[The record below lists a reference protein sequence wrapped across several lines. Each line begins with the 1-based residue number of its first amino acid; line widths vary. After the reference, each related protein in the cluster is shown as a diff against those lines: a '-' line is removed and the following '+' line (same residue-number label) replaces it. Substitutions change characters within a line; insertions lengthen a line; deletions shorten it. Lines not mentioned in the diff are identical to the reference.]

1 MMHCLRP
8 QKTLLVLAAA
18 IFFSSAARSQN
29 LDQIGVTLLQTL
41 ATNLNGTGVRIAQA
55 EADADGNTNDPSA
68 FEVNPATVNQP
79 ASRFTYISAVGT
91 ATTFPNSVGNESGHA
106 DAVGGNYYGISSGVA
121 TNVVHMDNYDGDYF
135 YNSVV
140 AATLPQNINDR
151 VVNQSFIFN
160 DSTVSDQQT
169 VDSAYDNY
177 ASQFNTLFVSGAGN
191 GAGSGNNG
199 FVNPPATSYNGIG
212 VGVSDGSSSVGPT
225 IDNGRA
231 KPDIIAPGGATSF
244 STPYVAG
251 AAAVLMQAALRG
263 DGGSDTN
270 SAADIRTIKSL
281 LLNGAIKPD
290 DWTNI
295 APSPLDYRYGAGVLN
310 IFNSYKQLAGGK
322 HAYIVSKSVTAGGAH
337 PPTGAAGTV
346 GVLSGW
352 DFNTNTSSS
361 IPSAQDGVNHYY
373 FNVTN
378 SLGGAN
384 FTATATL
391 VWNRQRNQTA
401 INNLNL
407 FLYNA
412 ASSNLVAASTSAVD
426 NVEHI
431 FIPKL
436 PQGRYDLQVWM
447 SASGI
452 NPIGNSE
459 PYALAW
465 EFFSQS
471 LAITNAGPNV
481 ALSWPVY
488 PAGFLVESTTNL
500 ISSAVWS
507 ANNIPSPIVTNSQN
521 YILLNATNAD
531 QFFRLR
537 RP

>member
-1 MMHCLRP
+1 MNIPR
-8 QKTLLVLAAA
+8 QKKIILVFAAA
-18 IFFSSAARSQN
+18 IFFTSAARSQN
-29 LDQIGVTLLQTL
+29 LDQIGVTLLQTVT
-41 ATNLNGTGVRIAQA
+41 TNLNGTGVRIAQA
-55 EADADGNTNDPSA
+55 EADTDSNTNDPSA

-79 ASRFTYISAVGT
+79 GSRFTYISAAGT
-91 ATTFPNSVGNESGHA
+91 SATFPNSVGNESGHA
-106 DAVGGNYYGISSGVA
+106 DAVGGNYYGISGGVA
-121 TNVVHMDNYDGDYF
+121 TNIVHLDNFDGDYF
-135 YNSVV
+135 YNSVI

-151 VVNQSFIFN
+151 VVNQSFIFS

-177 ASQFNTLFVSGAGN
+177 AAQFNTLFASGAGN
-191 GAGSGNNG
+191 GAASGNNG

-251 AAAVLMQAALRG
+251 SAAVLMQAGLRG
-263 DGGSDTN
+263 DGGGDTN
-270 SAADIRTIKSL
+270 SAADIRTIKSV

-310 IFNSYKQLAGGK
+310 VFNSYKQLAGGK
-322 HAYIVSKSVTAGGAH
+322 HGYIVSTTVSSGGAH

-361 IPSAQDGVNHYY
+361 IPSAQDGVKHYY

-378 SLGGAN
+378 NLGGAN

-412 ASSNLVAASTSAVD
+412 ANSNLVAASTSAVD
-426 NVEHI
+426 NVEHL

-447 SASGI
+447 GAGGI
-452 NPIGNSE
+452 NPINNSE

-471 LAITNAGPNV
+471 LAITNAEPNV
-481 ALSWPVY
+481 VLSWPVY
-488 PAGFLVESTTNL
+488 PDGFVVESTTNL
-500 ISSAVWS
+500 VSLAVWS
-507 ANNIPSPIVTNSQN
+507 ANNIPSPMVTNNQN
-521 YILLNATNAD
+521 YIPLNATNAG

>member
-1 MMHCLRP
+1 MNFLPKRIVAL
-8 QKTLLVLAAA
+8 TLLFFW
-18 IFFSSAARSQN
+18 IFCATTRAGN
-29 LDQIGVTLLQTL
+29 LDVIGVTLLQSVT
-41 ATNLNGTGVRIAQA
+41 TNLNGAGVRVAQP
-55 EADADGNTNDPSA
+55 EAALDS
-68 FEVNPATVNQP
+68 PATMWQVDPAAVGQP
-79 ASRFTYISAVGT
+79 ASLFTYITDAGSATVYPNTLGT
-91 ATTFPNSVGNESGHA
+91 NSWHA
-106 DAVGGNYYGISSGVA
+106 QNVA
-121 TNVVHMDNYDGDYF
+121 TNFYRIPGGAATNVAHVDNFEADYF
-135 YNSVV
+135 YNSIVT
-140 AATLPQNINDR
+140 ATLPTNINDR

-160 DSTVSDQQT
+160 NSSVSDQQT
-169 VDSAYDNY
+169 IDSAYDNY
-177 ASQFNTLFVSGAGN
+177 AAQFNTLFVSGAGN

-199 FVNPPATSYNGIG
+199 FVNPPATCYNGIG
-212 VGVSDGSSSVGPT
+212 VGVSDGSSSIGPT
-225 IDNGRA
+225 IDNGRV
-231 KPDIIAPGGATSF
+231 KPDLIAPGGATSF

-251 AAAVLMQAALRG
+251 AAALLIQAGLRG

-270 SAADIRTIKSL
+270 SAFDMRTIKAL

-290 DWTNI
+290 DWTNT

-310 IFNSYKQLAGGK
+310 VFNSYEQLAGGK
-322 HAYIVSKSVTAGGAH
+322 HGDIVSTTVSSGGAH
-337 PPTGAAGTV
+337 PPTGAMGTV
-346 GVLSGW
+346 GALSGW
-352 DFNTNTSSS
+352 DFNTNNSSS
-361 IPSAQDGVNHYY
+361 IPFSQDEVNHYY

-378 SLGGAN
+378 GTDNAA

-401 INNLNL
+401 INNLDL

-452 NPIGNSE
+452 NPVNNSE

-465 EFFSQS
+465 EFFSIPLSIAPAQ
-471 LAITNAGPNV
+471 TNV

-488 PAGFLVESTTNL
+488 PTGFTVESTTNL
-500 ISSAVWS
+500 ISPAIWS
-507 ANNIPSPIVTNSQN
+507 AGSLPPPILTNNQN
-521 YILLNATNAD
+521 YILLNATNAA